1 MRADETGSGYGE
13 KPTSGYASEVT
24 GGTGTTALA
33 QGDNFHRGSHLS
45 GVGNKLDP
53 AVADPVNAPGAG
65 VAGDRAVDPVT
76 GLPVDTS
83 RKFEGSGTDDIPH
96 HGTTGA
102 AGPLGTDTNATPG
115 GPLTS
120 RREDATGDQLTAGGK
135 YHDPANM
142 GYGEGLTSSTGA
154 TGTTGTTGTHHG
166 LSSGAPHTGPSGS
179 TGI

>member
-1 MRADETGSGYGE
+1 MLGEHETGYAP
-13 KPTSGYASEVT
+13 KPTSGYATQVT

-33 QGDNFHRGSHLS
+33 QGDSVHRGSHFS
-45 GVGNKLDP
+45 DVGNRLDP
-53 AVADPVNAPGAG
+53 AVTDPVNAPGASI
-65 VAGDRAVDPVT
+65 AGERAVDPIT

-83 RKFEGSGTDDIPH
+83 KKFEGFGTDDAPH

-102 AGPLGTDTNATPG
+102 AGPMGTTGTTGTTG

-120 RREDATGDQLTAGGK
+120 RRDPIDGEQLTAGGK

-142 GYGEGLTSSTGA
+142 GYGEGLTAGSGTHGA
-154 TGTTGTTGTHHG
+154 TGTEHG
-166 LSSGAPHTGPSGS
+166 LSSGPSHTGPYGS